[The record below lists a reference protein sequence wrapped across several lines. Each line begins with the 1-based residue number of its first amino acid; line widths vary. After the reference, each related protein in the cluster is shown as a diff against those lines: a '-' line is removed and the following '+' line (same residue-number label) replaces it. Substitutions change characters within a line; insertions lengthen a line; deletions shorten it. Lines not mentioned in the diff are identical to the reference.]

1 MTSECFLP
9 WGTDISFVPLFSS
22 KGSLVIEHDVMITDD
37 EDSAQTLAVAVNK
50 LTQFNNKTSS
60 KLSFDNE
67 TVEVLA
73 VHSGDDEGLLL
84 CNLEWRK

>member
-1 MTSECFLP
+1 
-9 WGTDISFVPLFSS
+9 
-22 KGSLVIEHDVMITDD
+22 MITDD

-84 CNLEWRK
+84 CNLK